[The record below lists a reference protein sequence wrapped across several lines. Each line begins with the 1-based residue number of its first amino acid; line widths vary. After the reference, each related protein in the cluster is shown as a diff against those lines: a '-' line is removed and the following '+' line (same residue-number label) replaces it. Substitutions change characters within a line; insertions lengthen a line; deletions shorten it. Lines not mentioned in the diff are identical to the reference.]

1 MARTADQWQG
11 LADKQRN
18 RYVAAGKSGRLTGR
32 AGLTP
37 TQVRNYYVK
46 GGDLRA
52 ARGAHPTAYVHP
64 IAKPSRPPAAAV
76 KAAQEGHATEKQ
88 LKSLKTWQ
96 QKKAPKWLQDPAL
109 SEDTAS
115 ILSRV
120 NLQPRNWKAARIYY
134 QKDGTVWLYVD
145 SKRGGPTR
153 KVLLPDG
160 SSSDE
165 VVTLVARSN
174 AGVTGEGEAP
184 EPAAGTD
191 VQKYGYRTTTQAA

>member
-11 LADKQRN
+11 LSDKQRA

-64 IAKPSRPPAAAV
+64 LPKPSRPPAAAV